1 MADTI
6 FALSSGSPPAAI
18 AVVRL
23 SGPATR
29 QAVEALGG
37 VLPEPRNA
45 VLRTL
50 RDHSGAVL
58 DRALVLWFPGPASAT
73 GEDCGEF
80 HLHGGRA
87 VVAAVLGALDAIDG
101 LRAARAGEFTR
112 RCFEN
117 GRIDLAEADALA
129 DLLSAETELQR
140 QIAQAGL
147 TDGISNAVRD
157 WRDRVLVLSA
167 AVEGVLDFSDEED
180 AADLPSSFFDSVGA
194 LADEIGSW
202 LERPAIAKVRDG
214 IRVAIAGPPNFGKS
228 SLFNAILQENAA
240 IVSERAGTTRDILQR
255 SVAIDGVP
263 FVLIDT
269 AGLREETDDEIEQIG
284 IARAVAEMAR
294 ADIVLWL
301 GPEGEGPSGSIEV
314 QSRQDDPNG
323 PINQSADLVVSS
335 VTGFGLDTLFT
346 YLTLRARAILPK
358 PGVSVANERQRQH
371 LDNAYSALNGLV
383 GEMDL
388 LVIGEQLRA
397 ARVAFDR
404 LLGNAG
410 TEDMLSTLFGRFCI
424 GK

>member
-29 QAVEALGG
+29 QTLETLGG
-37 VLPEPRNA
+37 ALPEPRNA

-50 RDHSGAVL
+50 RDRSGAVL

-147 TDGISNAVRD
+147 TDGISKAVRD
-157 WRDRVLVLSA
+157 WRDRVLMLSA

-180 AADLPSSFFDSVGA
+180 AADLPSSFFDAVGV

-240 IVSERAGTTRDILQR
+240 IVSERAGTTRDVLQR

-269 AGLREETDDEIEQIG
+269 AGLRDETDDEIEQIG
-284 IARAVAEMAR
+284 IARAEAEMAR

-301 GPEGEGPSGSIEV
+301 GPESEGPSGSIEV
-314 QSRQDDPNG
+314 QPRQDDPNG
-323 PINQSADLVVSS
+323 PIKRSADLVVSS
-335 VTGFGLDTLFT
+335 VTGFGLDALFAF
-346 YLTLRARAILPK
+346 LTSRARQILPK
-358 PGVSVANERQRQH
+358 PGVAVANERQRQH
-371 LDNAYSALNGLV
+371 LDDAYSALNGLV